1 MKSGEDRRF
10 KMCVSG
16 KMGYKMRRKAQAGA
30 EDMCKKDRECIR
42 DTKEETDKGRKIE
55 IGKDEAE

>member
-1 MKSGEDRRF
+1 
-10 KMCVSG
+10 MCVSG
-16 KMGYKMRRKAQAGA
+16 KMGYKMRRKAQAAA